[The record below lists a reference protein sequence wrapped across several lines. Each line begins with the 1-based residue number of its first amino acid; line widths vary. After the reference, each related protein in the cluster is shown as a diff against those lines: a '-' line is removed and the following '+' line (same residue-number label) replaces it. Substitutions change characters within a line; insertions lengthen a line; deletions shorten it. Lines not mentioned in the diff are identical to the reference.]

1 MQYAN
6 ERPLSR
12 PGYISSSRWHV
23 HDPPFAQTDTTERY
37 IPVPIPFPD
46 SKRRGS
52 DRMIY
57 SAHSPGPAT
66 MKRQTPR
73 EKSKRRKWNNGFT
86 STTYFQGAGASG
98 NKQSQEILPTKVSQP
113 ADSLTLLQDA
123 DWACN
128 RIREAMPHCGG
139 TPSSSS
145 SSSTSQPPTSPP
157 TSFIPTLLLLNK
169 KKKTRKEQKRRTTT
183 IAIVK
188 GWTKPWSGSRRKVVC
203 DSDVVVEKVLEK
215 PRCFGNDA
223 WKIFAVMLY
232 ET

>member
-139 TPSSSS
+139 TPSSSFS
-145 SSSTSQPPTSPP
+145 SSSQPPTPPP
-157 TSFIPTLLLLNK
+157 TSFIPTLLLLNVD
-169 KKKTRKEQKRRTTT
+169 
-183 IAIVK
+183 I
-188 GWTKPWSGSRRKVVC
+188 
-203 DSDVVVEKVLEK
+203 VVENVAEK